1 MVSLEVTNK
10 IKEDVDRYY
19 KKCKRNE
26 LGGTKTFLY
35 DKVSGIE
42 WYYMNLYK
50 GGYITKKD
58 IENGLTDNVWDEL
71 LNRIGDVTNELYAEE
86 LSEEFSE
93 GNFGEIAKEYE
104 FEYKTELFR
113 LIEDI
118 FMEDRDT
125 IDKVLKRGI
134 TEGSY
139 EKEYVKLFGKLHLSV
154 PESVPEFVYVRYLT
168 GYYLYYLMETGQ
180 RPYTEVIESFVDD
193 VEWIIKTRTTWIY
206 ERTEDYYIYFIII
219 GQDPRRGS
227 INKIDS
233 RGLNMK
239 DLDKYVR
246 NYVYKSK
253 EINKR
258 IEAVYNEIDYADKIE
273 EFNEDENNPF
283 AVDLSELGKLYLGT
297 LIVKNSIYTRNG
309 RVTRVMEEKI
319 ARLLKEKGEVEGE
332 RAMLVGE
339 RSANVSLQSMG
350 VAIITIKDTMFMV
363 GDRAVIVI
371 KGKEGQRQVVG
382 RVATSNFSVSKLK
395 GFLR

>member
-10 IKEDVDRYY
+10 IKEDVNRYY

-26 LGGTKTFLY
+26 LGGARTLLY

-42 WYYMNLYK
+42 WYYMKLYEV
-50 GGYITKKD
+50 GYITKKD

-71 LNRIGDVTNELYAEE
+71 LNRIGAVTNELYAVE
-86 LSEEFSE
+86 LSE
-93 GNFGEIAKEYE
+93 GNLGKIAQEYE

-125 IDKVLKRGI
+125 IDKVLKRGLE
-134 TEGSY
+134 EGSY
-139 EKEYVKLFGKLHLSV
+139 EKEYVKLFGKLHLL
-154 PESVPEFVYVRYLT
+154 VPEFVYVRYLT

-180 RPYTEVIESFVDD
+180 RPYTEVIEAFVDD

-206 ERTEDYYIYFIII
+206 ERTEDYYRYFLII

-227 INKIDS
+227 INRSDS

-239 DLDKYVR
+239 DLDIYVK

-258 IEAVYNEIDYADKIE
+258 IEAVYQEIDYAYKIE
-273 EFNEDENNPF
+273 KFNEDENNPF
-283 AVDLSELGKLYLGT
+283 AVDPSELGKLYLGT

-309 RVTRVMEEKI
+309 SVTRVVEEKI

-339 RSANVSLQSMG
+339 RSANVSLLSMG

-371 KGKEGQRQVVG
+371 KGKEGQRKVVG
-382 RVATSNFSVSKLK
+382 RVVTSNFSVSKLK
-395 GFLR
+395 GYLR

>member
-1 MVSLEVTNK
+1 MISTEVKNK
-10 IKEDVDRYY
+10 IKEDVYRYY

-26 LGGTKTFLY
+26 LGGARTSLY

-42 WYYMNLYK
+42 WYYMNLYER
-50 GGYITKKD
+50 GYITKKD
-58 IENGLTDNVWDEL
+58 IENGLADNVWDDL
-71 LNRIGDVTNELYAEE
+71 LNRIGDATNELYAEE
-86 LSEEFSE
+86 LSE
-93 GNFGEIAKEYE
+93 GKIAQEYE

-113 LIEDI
+113 LIEGI

-125 IDKVLKRGI
+125 IDKVLKRGLK
-134 TEGSY
+134 EGSY
-139 EKEYVKLFGKLHLSV
+139 ETEYVNLFGKLHML
-154 PESVPEFVYVRYLT
+154 VPEFVYVRYLT

-180 RPYTEVIESFVDD
+180 RPDTEVIEAFVDD
-193 VEWIIKTRTTWIY
+193 VEWIIKTRTNWIY
-206 ERTEDYYIYFIII
+206 ERTEDYYRYYLII
-219 GQDPRRGS
+219 GLDPRRGS
-227 INKIDS
+227 INSSDA

-239 DLDKYVR
+239 DLDKYVK

-283 AVDLSELGKLYLGT
+283 AVDLSELGKLYLGA

-319 ARLLKEKGEVEGE
+319 YRLLKEKGEVEGE

-339 RSANVSLQSMG
+339 RSAKVSQLSMG

-395 GFLR
+395 GYLR